1 MPPLTGAP
9 QPLRRGD
16 TGPLVNALRDVL
28 RRATNTEPGAD
39 DEADGEP
46 LRRGP
51 RASRP
56 RVPAGPRAAR
66 GRRRRASDRDRA
78 RRGALAARRP
88 DPAVHPRPP
97 DARGRRRRAAGAA
110 RRPRRA
116 RRPGGRRLRA
126 RDRGRRCASCSA
138 GSACARTGSAARPRS
153 SALGALARSV
163 AGGDPWALRTESDVA
178 VAGKSLAGKVIVL
191 DPSHGG
197 DGMGVNGN
205 GLLEADITYD
215 VARRVEGR
223 LGASGVT
230 AVLTRGREAVPDL
243 ASRVALTET
252 VRADLVLGFHC
263 EAHPNPE
270 ASGFATFYWGGRRVG
285 QRSAVGHRLATLVQ
299 REVVARTD
307 LLDCRTHP
315 CSFDSVR
322 MTKMP
327 TVLVG
332 LGYLSNAG
340 DARRL
345 SGPGVPRHRGGRRR
359 RRRPAALPR
368 RTTTRAPGRSTSRT
382 CWRTPG
388 GSEPGHGRLSS
399 PRSATSSAP
408 APGRCR
414 GCARAR
420 ARRPRATTARS

>member
-1 MPPLTGAP
+1 
-9 QPLRRGD
+9 
-16 TGPLVNALRDVL
+16 VNALRDVL
-28 RRATNTEPGAD
+28 RRATNAEPGAD
-39 DEADGEP
+39 DEADPNLFDED
-46 LRRGP
+46 LERRV
-51 RASRP
+51 RAFQQDRGLLADGVVGRQTAIVLDAARWRLGDRILLFTP
-56 RVPAGPRAAR
+56 GHPMRGDDVAALQERLVVLGVHAGPVDGVFGPVTEASLRELQR
-66 GRRRRASDRDRA
+66 GLGLRLD
-78 RRGALAARRP
+78 GICG
-88 DPAVHPRPP
+88 PATLH
-97 DARGRRRRAAGAA
+97 
-110 RRPRRA
+110 
-116 RRPGGRRLRA
+116 
-126 RDRGRRCASCSA
+126 
-138 GSACARTGSAARPRS
+138 
-153 SALGALARSV
+153 ALGALARSV

-230 AVLTRGREAVPDL
+230 AVLSRGREAVPDL
-243 ASRVALTET
+243 VSRVALTET

-322 MTKMP
+322 MTRMP

-332 LGYLSNAG
+332 LGYLTNAG
-340 DARRL
+340 DAHRL
-345 SGPGVPRHRGGRRR
+345 GDPAFRDTVADAVVVAVQRLYLADDDARTGTLNHKDVLAHAGRQ
-359 RRRPAALPR
+359 
-368 RTTTRAPGRSTSRT
+368 
-382 CWRTPG
+382 
-388 GSEPGHGRLSS
+388 
-399 PRSATSSAP
+399 
-408 APGRCR
+408 
-414 GCARAR
+414 
-420 ARRPRATTARS
+420 

>member
-1 MPPLTGAP
+1 VPPLTGAP

-16 TGPLVNALRDVL
+16 TGPLVTALRDVL

-39 DEADGEP
+39 DEAVANLFDEDLERRVRAFQQDRGLLADGVVGRQTAIVLDAARWRLGDRILLFTP
-46 LRRGP
+46 GHPMRGDDVAALQE
-51 RASRP
+51 RL
-56 RVPAGPRAAR
+56 VVLGVHAGPVDGVFGPVTEASLRELQR
-66 GRRRRASDRDRA
+66 GL
-78 RRGALAARRP
+78 GLRP
-88 DPAVHPRPP
+88 DGICGPAT
-97 DARGRRRRAAGAA
+97 
-110 RRPRRA
+110 
-116 RRPGGRRLRA
+116 LQ
-126 RDRGRRCASCSA
+126 
-138 GSACARTGSAARPRS
+138 
-153 SALGALARSV
+153 ALGALARSV

-340 DARRL
+340 DAQRL
-345 SGPGVPRHRGGRRR
+345 SGPAFRDTVADAVVVAVQRLYLADDDARTGTLNLKDVLAHAGRQ
-359 RRRPAALPR
+359 
-368 RTTTRAPGRSTSRT
+368 
-382 CWRTPG
+382 
-388 GSEPGHGRLSS
+388 
-399 PRSATSSAP
+399 
-408 APGRCR
+408 
-414 GCARAR
+414 
-420 ARRPRATTARS
+420 

>member
-1 MPPLTGAP
+1 VPPLTGAP
-9 QPLRRGD
+9 RPLRRGD
-16 TGPLVNALRDVL
+16 TGPLVTALRDVL
-28 RRATNTEPGAD
+28 RRATHAEPGAD
-39 DEADGEP
+39 GEAEANLFDEDLERRVRAFQQDRGLLADGVVGRQTAIVLDAARWRLGDRILLFTP
-46 LRRGP
+46 GHPMRGDDVAALQE
-51 RASRP
+51 RL
-56 RVPAGPRAAR
+56 VVLGVHAGPVDGVFGPVTEASLRELQR
-66 GRRRRASDRDRA
+66 GL
-78 RRGALAARRP
+78 GLRP
-88 DPAVHPRPP
+88 DGICGPAT
-97 DARGRRRRAAGAA
+97 
-110 RRPRRA
+110 
-116 RRPGGRRLRA
+116 LQ
-126 RDRGRRCASCSA
+126 
-138 GSACARTGSAARPRS
+138 
-153 SALGALARSV
+153 ALGALARSV

-223 LGASGVT
+223 LGVSGVT

-322 MTKMP
+322 MTRMP

-332 LGYLSNAG
+332 LGYLSNPG

-345 SGPGVPRHRGGRRR
+345 SDPAFRDTVADAVVVAVQRLYLADDDARTGTLNLKDVLAHAGRQ
-359 RRRPAALPR
+359 
-368 RTTTRAPGRSTSRT
+368 
-382 CWRTPG
+382 
-388 GSEPGHGRLSS
+388 
-399 PRSATSSAP
+399 
-408 APGRCR
+408 
-414 GCARAR
+414 
-420 ARRPRATTARS
+420 